1 MPVSQS
7 PTGSTPPLAVEESR
21 QESAVSTSSLP
32 SLTASD
38 FSSASS
44 LVRRYSWSVSERP
57 PAGSI
62 AADILN
68 TRVSLLSEIKDL
80 NEQLS
85 EFGSRVSSDYSDDE
99 VTNDKN
105 KNRAKRKA
113 GKTPIKSNE
122 KLKKPAVVTDWYDES
137 NDGFVN

>member
-1 MPVSQS
+1 M
-7 PTGSTPPLAVEESR
+7 
-21 QESAVSTSSLP
+21 
-32 SLTASD
+32 
-38 FSSASS
+38 
-44 LVRRYSWSVSERP
+44 
-57 PAGSI
+57 
-62 AADILN
+62 
-68 TRVSLLSEIKDL
+68 LSEIKDL